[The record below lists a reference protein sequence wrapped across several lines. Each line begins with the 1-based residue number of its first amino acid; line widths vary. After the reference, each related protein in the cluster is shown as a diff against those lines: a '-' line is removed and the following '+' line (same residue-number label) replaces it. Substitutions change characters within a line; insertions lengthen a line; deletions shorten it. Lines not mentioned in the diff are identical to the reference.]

1 MEDVVKVNSAQ
12 EFFDIM
18 DGVTAKREFY
28 PNVIKEYLQTKDR
41 KTCYMVEY
49 IDPVQ
54 FDEPVKMLKCLADED
69 VAEIEALVDAYI
81 EKEYPE
87 EIANGG
93 KEDKAWRKDIM
104 SEVAQ
109 ANDNFMDVNCLYAE
123 NIMSCQMGVE
133 NIDLYE
139 KYYCY
144 EAKIAT
150 FSDGMNNPPEIT
162 TTILNLPDDVYI
174 YLTTEFMIN
183 PDLTFNHL
191 RTKNEEVYGRIC
203 RMIDNQFYDSYI
215 FHRIPTYAVELTEVM
230 EDAKACLEILERKN
244 SETQG

>member
-1 MEDVVKVNSAQ
+1 MEDTIQVNSAE

-18 DGVTAKREFY
+18 DGVTAKRESY

-49 IDPVQ
+49 NDPVQ
-54 FDEPVKMLKCLADED
+54 FDDPVKMLKCLTDED
-69 VAEIEALVDAYI
+69 VTEIEALVDAYI

-87 EIANGG
+87 ENANGG

-109 ANDNFMDVNCLYAE
+109 ANNNFMDVNCLYAE
-123 NIMSCQMGVE
+123 NIMSCQMGVKD
-133 NIDLYE
+133 IDLYE

-144 EAKIAT
+144 EAKIAA

-162 TTILNLPDDVYI
+162 KTILNLPDDVYI

-191 RTKNEEVYGRIC
+191 RTENEEVYGRIC
-203 RMIDNQFYDSYI
+203 RMIDNQFYESDI
-215 FHRIPTYAVELTEVM
+215 PHRIPTYAVELTEVM
-230 EDAKACLEILERKN
+230 EDARACLEILEHKN
-244 SETQG
+244 LGNQD